1 MADITIKCAQCGR
14 EITVSEHVSVSS
26 LPCGKCGGSIP
37 IPGRQAVQAGLR
49 LKAETPDA
57 PAAGAQPD
65 AGPGEKNTR
74 SSAPFPT
81 AAIPAHARGAAHGG
95 TSPAQLKSRT
105 ALRRMK
111 HERRRQ
117 KLSSLTLAVS
127 WAIFLLLGGG
137 LAYFRFVYA
146 PASIPEAQFNDIKR
160 IAVYAIAA
168 CYCITILMAFK
179 DDIFQGLLS
188 LVVPLYPFYYL
199 LSETSSTYFRA
210 ATAALLVG
218 FGFDFGLAIQKTALA
233 FFDFV
238 NRWINTV

>member
-1 MADITIKCAQCGR
+1 M
-14 EITVSEHVSVSS
+14 
-26 LPCGKCGGSIP
+26 
-37 IPGRQAVQAGLR
+37 R

-117 KLSSLTLAVS
+117 KLSSRPLPS

-137 LAYFRFVYA
+137 LAYFGLSTRP
-146 PASIPEAQFNDIKR
+146 PAFRSQFNDIKR
-160 IAVYAIAA
+160 IAVHAIAA
-168 CYCITILMAFK
+168 CYCITILMAFRTM
-179 DDIFQGLLS
+179 FTSLLS